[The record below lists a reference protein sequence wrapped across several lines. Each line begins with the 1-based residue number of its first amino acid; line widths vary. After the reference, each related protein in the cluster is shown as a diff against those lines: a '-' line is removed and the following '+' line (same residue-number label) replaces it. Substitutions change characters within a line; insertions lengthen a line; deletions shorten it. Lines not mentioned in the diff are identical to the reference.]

1 MSWMPAEMTRCQWAA
16 CLLPPG
22 SPVLTQHRRLAEE
35 PQRSPCRPELPHQRC
50 QGCLAFPEAAQAS
63 HPQPSPPADLSPGQG
78 PEAPSDCR
86 GRLGG
91 IPLSWVWAQPWVEE
105 AGLPG
110 TALLGVTGPDLIRD
124 PRRPP
129 DFIPPSFLGEAE
141 GFPPTRMRCSCSV
154 RTPASPIGDVVNAVS
169 GETPQRL
176 VNLNSVL

>member
-1 MSWMPAEMTRCQWAA
+1 MPAEMTRCQWAT

-22 SPVLTQHRRLAEE
+22 SPVLTQHRRLSEE
-35 PQRSPCRPELPHQRC
+35 PQCSPMPPGASPHCQHC

-63 HPQPSPPADLSPGQG
+63 HPQPSPPAALSPGQG
-78 PEAPSDCR
+78 PEVPSDWR

-105 AGLPG
+105 AWLPG
-110 TALLGVTGPDLIRD
+110 PALLGVTGPGLIRD

-141 GFPPTRMRCSCSV
+141 GSPPTWMQCSCSV
-154 RTPASPIGDVVNAVS
+154 RTPASPIGDEVSAVS